1 MTLPSKEKEN
11 KENENFS
18 LQNLKGYKIKRF
30 DFYSSK
36 VIINHLRHFADSFT
50 DNKIAIH
57 RLLVKL

>member
-1 MTLPSKEKEN
+1 MTLPLKEKEN

-30 DFYSSK
+30 DFFFSK

-57 RLLVKL
+57 GLLVRL